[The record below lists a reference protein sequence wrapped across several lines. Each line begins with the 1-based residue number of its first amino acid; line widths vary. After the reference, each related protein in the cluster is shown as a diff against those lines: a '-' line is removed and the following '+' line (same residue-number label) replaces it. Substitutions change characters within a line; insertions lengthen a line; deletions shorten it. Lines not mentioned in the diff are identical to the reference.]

1 MLLCIDVNANTLSNI
16 AIVVCGLFTP
26 CTISTFSAD
35 VIIMSWSFLEAKQMQ
50 KRRQKIQKQHKVRC
64 IKLHLVASLGG
75 RIQARK
81 KKKLRLNATESS
93 NWTEIKQII

>member
-1 MLLCIDVNANTLSNI
+1 
-16 AIVVCGLFTP
+16 
-26 CTISTFSAD
+26 
-35 VIIMSWSFLEAKQMQ
+35 MQ

-64 IKLHLVASLGG
+64 IKLHLFALLGG

>member
-1 MLLCIDVNANTLSNI
+1 
-16 AIVVCGLFTP
+16 
-26 CTISTFSAD
+26 
-35 VIIMSWSFLEAKQMQ
+35 MQ

-81 KKKLRLNATESS
+81 KKKLRVNATESS